1 MALQKIRKTLR
12 KNAFLHGIY
21 MRAKRLLNSQLLG
34 MTSKTEQ
41 EYCTRYGREIYTGA
55 GEVVDLGCWLG
66 STTLS
71 LLDGLLKNSA
81 FINSQRKV
89 YAYDLFI
96 WFDWMNESTAGT
108 DLLSKY
114 KEGDNFVAEFEK
126 RTEKYSSRIEI
137 CAGDLVQLGW
147 DKKPIEFLLIDAM
160 KTWDLANGIV
170 RHFYPSLIPG
180 KAMILHQDFA
190 HHFAPWIHMLQWK
203 FREYFEFEEEVPRS
217 QTLVFKLVKVIPKE
231 LLETAYGFES
241 FSDAE
246 VDEAFEYSMK
256 LVSME
261 KLPNVAAAKV
271 MWFVHQEKFGE
282 AKKVWQ
288 ELIDAGVPRADHMAV
303 VNEMFEQRV

>member
-1 MALQKIRKTLR
+1 M
-12 KNAFLHGIY
+12 Y

-71 LLDGLLKNSA
+71 LLEGLLKNPA
-81 FINSQRKV
+81 FLSSDKKV

-108 DLLSKY
+108 NLLAKY
-114 KEGDNFVAEFEK
+114 KEGDNFVAEFE
-126 RTEKYSSRIEI
+126 RRISKYSSRIEI
-137 CAGDLVQLGW
+137 CAGDLVLVGW
-147 DKKPIEFLLIDAM
+147 NGKPVEFLLIDAM

-170 RHFYPSLIPG
+170 RHFYPSLLPG
-180 KAMILHQDFA
+180 KGMILHQDFA
-190 HHFAPWIHMLQWK
+190 HHFAPWIHVLQWK
-203 FREYFEFEEEVPRS
+203 FRDYFEFAEEVPHS
-217 QTLVFKLVKVIPKE
+217 QTLVFRLVKPLPTE
-231 LLETAYGFES
+231 LLQAVYGFES

-246 VDEAFEYSMK
+246 VDEAFEYAMK
-256 LVSME
+256 LVSAE

-271 MWFVHQEKFGE
+271 MWYVHQEKFVE

-288 ELIDAGVPRADHMAV
+288 ELVDAGVPREDHMAV
-303 VNEMFEQRV
+303 LNEMLESHV

>member
-1 MALQKIRKTLR
+1 
-12 KNAFLHGIY
+12 

-71 LLDGLLKNSA
+71 LLEGLLKNPA
-81 FINSQRKV
+81 FLNSDKKV

-108 DLLSKY
+108 NLLAKY
-114 KEGDNFVAEFEK
+114 KEGDNFVAEFER

-147 DKKPIEFLLIDAM
+147 NGKPVEFLLIDAM

-170 RHFYPSLIPG
+170 RHFYPSLLPG
-180 KAMILHQDFA
+180 KGMILHQDFA
-190 HHFAPWIHMLQWK
+190 HHFAPWIHVLQWK
-203 FREYFEFEEEVPRS
+203 FREYFEFAEEVPRS
-217 QTLVFKLVKVIPKE
+217 QSLVFRLVKPIPTE
-231 LLETAYGFES
+231 LLQMGYGFES
-241 FSDAE
+241 FSDSE
-246 VDEAFEYSMK
+246 VDEAFEYAMK
-256 LVSME
+256 IVSAE

-271 MWFVHQEKFGE
+271 MWYVHQEKFAE

-288 ELIDAGVPRADHMAV
+288 KLVDAGVPRIDHMAV
-303 VNEMFEQRV
+303 LNEMLESHV